1 MANGRFAWRIV
12 DGEWRMANWAWRIV
26 VGAFWLTAAAIA
38 VMAVALG
45 LGAADPPRAGRLAW
59 EQGFADLAGWEAYQ
73 TGEAGWSVGQV
84 GLQIALSGAGD
95 TVFMVTDAPAGR
107 FTFEVAGAQS
117 SGPGGAMYGLVF
129 DFADPQTYA
138 AVLVNGNGYARAF
151 RQAGEEVHE
160 WFGLG
165 QWPHILAGAE
175 ANRVRLDSMFGRL
188 TFRVN
193 DEILAEAPGA
203 ARGRIGVAAY
213 ATDAGQTVVFSWARL
228 WADSTESTMLR

>member
-1 MANGRFAWRIV
+1 MN
-12 DGEWRMANWAWRIV
+12 GEWRAV

-38 VMAVALG
+38 VTAVALS
-45 LGAADPPRAGRLAW
+45 LGAADPPRAGPLAW
-59 EQGFADLAGWEAYQ
+59 EQNFADLAGWMAYQ
-73 TGEAGWSVGQV
+73 TGEAGWSVGKA
-84 GLQIALSGAGD
+84 GLQIALSEAGD

-107 FTFEVAGAQS
+107 FTFEVAGAQPG
-117 SGPGGAMYGLVF
+117 GPTGAMYGLVF
-129 DFADPQTYA
+129 DFADPETYA

-165 QWPHILAGAE
+165 QWPHILAGAD
-175 ANRVRLDSMFGRL
+175 ANRVRLDSMDGRL

-203 ARGRIGVAAY
+203 ADGRIGVAVFAIE
-213 ATDAGQTVVFSWARL
+213 AGQTVVFSWARL
-228 WADSTESTMLR
+228 WEDSIGSTIMPW